1 MSAPSRHRVG
11 LWFLAG
17 ALLLTAAAFG
27 AGVWQARRFLDSTG
41 AAQGTGPIIVHI
53 PPGAGVRQVAAILAK
68 EGIISDP
75 DEFRYLVRWRGVS
88 GRLQAGEFD
97 FQPGLKPE
105 AVLERLVAGQPVLYR
120 FTVPEGYTLVQIAG
134 VLDPKGIWSG
144 EKFLTLARDP
154 GFAAS
159 LGIPHPTLEGYL
171 FPETYSFPRS
181 AGEAEIIRAMVH
193 RMEKEFTPEAEA
205 AMTALGF
212 SRHEVLTLASMV
224 EKETGLAYERPLV
237 ASVLLNR
244 LHRGMRLQSDPTVI
258 YGMQNFNGNLTKADL
273 ETWTPYNTY
282 RITGLPPGPIAN
294 PGAASIHA
302 VLHAPKTNYLYF
314 VARGDGSHEFS
325 VTFRDHTR
333 AVDRF
338 QRGLGR

>member
-1 MSAPSRHRVG
+1 MSAPSRRRVG

-17 ALLLTAAAFG
+17 SLFLIAAAFG
-27 AGVWQARRFLDSTG
+27 AGVWEARRFLDSTG
-41 AAQGTGPIIVHI
+41 GAQGPEPIIVHI
-53 PPGAGVRQVAAILAK
+53 PPGAGVRQVAGILAK

-75 DEFRYLVRWRGVS
+75 EKFRYLVRWRGVS

-97 FQPGLKPE
+97 FQPGLRPE

-120 FTVPEGYTLVQIAG
+120 ITVPEGYTLVQIAG
-134 VLDPKGIWSG
+134 LLDQKGIWSG
-144 EKFLTLARDP
+144 EKFLIAARDP
-154 GFAAS
+154 GFTAS
-159 LGIPHPTLEGYL
+159 LGIPHPSLEGYL

-181 AGEAEIIRAMVH
+181 AGEAEIVRAMVH
-193 RMEKEFTPEAEA
+193 RMEKEFTPESEA

-212 SRHEVLTLASMV
+212 SRHEALTLASIV

-237 ASVLLNR
+237 ASVFLNR
-244 LHRGMRLQSDPTVI
+244 LQRGMRLQSDPTVI
-258 YGMQNFNGNLTKADL
+258 YGLPNYDGNLRKPDL

-282 RITGLPPGPIAN
+282 RIAGLPPGPIAN
-294 PGAASIHA
+294 PGSASIHA
-302 VLHAPKTNYLYF
+302 VLHAPKTNYLFF

-325 VTFRDHTR
+325 VSYRDHTR